1 MNKQFLHYVA
11 ATILS
16 VCAIFVMNQKVNT
29 VEAKSIV
36 KTVMHDAQAYD
47 LYGDKVKGKY
57 AAYTQVKLDDQP
69 IPFSFKPFAP
79 AYQIKG
85 KKQYIK
91 ASNIDGVKRKVKRNS
106 YVYATSSRRADSRL
120 LKKGKT
126 ITTYGNS
133 FKFKN
138 GLRYYRIGGP
148 KKQYVKASNLSK
160 IISSNTEE
168 TTVKVTAKEGAGL
181 YDFIKDDTYSKK
193 AKKGTKFTV
202 DYAENNGGDEDDPQI
217 FTYHIKDTKYWLL
230 SNEVKAKKKMP
241 VHYYDSEHYSYIKFY
256 KNTDVYNADGTK
268 QDHHG
273 QKIRKQGG
281 FLKVDKLLYI
291 WVPAEKRVELFYH
304 LKGHEFYASASR
316 DGGTSVIDVG
326 DGYVKQ
332 KDVKFIAG
340 LKLHPINTA
349 KDARQSAKQKAD
361 K

>member
-138 GLRYYRIGGP
+138 GQRYYRIGGP

-168 TTVKVTAKEGAGL
+168 TIVKVTAKEGAGL

-217 FTYHIKDTKYWLL
+217 FTYHIKGTKYWLL
-230 SNEVKAKKKMP
+230 SSEVKAKKKMP

-256 KNTDVYNADGTK
+256 KNTDVYNADGTM

-281 FLKVDKLLYI
+281 FLKVNKLLYI
-291 WVPAEKRVELFYH
+291 WVPAEKKAELFYH

-340 LKLHPINTA
+340 LKLRPSNTA
-349 KDARQSAKQKAD
+349 EEAQQNAKQKAD